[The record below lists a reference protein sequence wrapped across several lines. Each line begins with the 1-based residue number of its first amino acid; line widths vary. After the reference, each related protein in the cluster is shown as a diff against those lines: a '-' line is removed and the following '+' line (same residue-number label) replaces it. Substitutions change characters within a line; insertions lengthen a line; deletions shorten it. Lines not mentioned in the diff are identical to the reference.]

1 MFIADFSIKRPV
13 FLTMQV
19 LAVLVLG
26 LQAYN
31 QLGVESMPSVEF
43 PFVMV
48 QTVYMG
54 AGAEEVES
62 DVTEK
67 IEEAVAST
75 EGLKRISSISSE
87 GFSLVFIEFHLDVD
101 ARQAEQDI
109 RSKIDGVLPDLPSG
123 IEKPVVGRFDPTAS
137 PIVRI
142 GVKSNM
148 PLIDIREY
156 AEKDVKPQFE
166 KISDVAEVA
175 VGGGLEREVQIRLDR
190 VAMAGYGVTP
200 DAVAQALGG
209 ENLELPAGSVRA
221 GGREE
226 KVRFAGK
233 YTTKEQIENT
243 VVLFI
248 QGAPIYLRDIAEV
261 DMYGTKERK
270 TVSKLNGEETVSF
283 SVTKASGA
291 NTVAVAESIRD
302 QIEKLNETLPEGTEL
317 FIINDD
323 SVFVEES
330 IKDTQT
336 ALWLGALSAILVI
349 LLFLGNVRTTIISAL
364 AIPTSFLFTFIMM
377 QLMGFTINT
386 MTLMAL
392 SLAVGILID
401 DAIVVRENIFRH
413 WENGMPLEKAAS
425 YGTAEVGL
433 AVLATTFTIVAVFV
447 PVAYMEGIVG
457 KFFRSFG
464 LTIAFAVLYSLWDA
478 LTMAPMLSAKFRIG
492 MKSDTYHKGFVD
504 RLFDPINRQFVY
516 LANWYRGVLKWS
528 LKHRI
533 IVLVVS
539 TVIFFASMGLL
550 SFISMEFM
558 ATVDESVFTV
568 VVNTPADS
576 NLKYSEKVV
585 SEVEAYLDEVPE
597 IELYYSSIGAGGVAN
612 ENSIFV
618 KLVKPNKRDKSDIG
632 LMDEMREHF
641 AGYPCAEVYML
652 PPGMGGGEQQLEILV
667 KGPDIEVIHELAANL
682 TSAMAQMGGTTET
695 RMDYEPNKP
704 ELRLVPDRA
713 MCREM
718 GVPVASVAMTLRNM
732 LEGSE
737 VTKYSE
743 GGEDYDVRILIPRE
757 ELKSLSDIEG
767 IYVINYDDDKIPLT
781 NLVDAEYSTAPVDI
795 TRQDRQKYITVSTNL
810 KEGVT
815 AGDIQKQINEWAKEN
830 PPPPGYIYDQGFEA
844 EMMQEM
850 NENMMNALMIAII
863 FVYLVLAAQFNSFVH
878 PFTIMLALPLAV
890 VGAFIALFLS
900 AATINIMTWVGI
912 ILLMG
917 IVNKNAILLVDYTL
931 KLIEEE
937 GLGIIESLLRAGPV
951 RMRPI
956 LMTTAA
962 MIMGMLPTA
971 LGLGEGAE
979 MRAPMAIA
987 VIGGL
992 ITSTLLT
999 LIVVPVVFSYIEGW
1013 RTRGS
1018 EKYNARQS
1026 QKLVKDFE

>member
-1 MFIADFSIKRPV
+1 MYIADFSIRRPV
-13 FLTMQV
+13 FLTMSV
-19 LAVLVLG
+19 LAILVLG

-31 QLGVESMPSVEF
+31 KLGVENMPNVEF

-48 QTVYMG
+48 QTLYLG

-75 EGLKRISSISSE
+75 EGLKRITSISSE
-87 GFSLVFIEFHLDVD
+87 GFSLVFIEFYLDVD

-109 RSKIDGVLPDLPSG
+109 RSKVDGVLPRLPTD
-123 IEKPVVGRFDPTAS
+123 IERPVVGRYDPMAS
-137 PIVRI
+137 PIVRM
-142 GVKSNM
+142 GVDSEM
-148 PLIDIREY
+148 PLGDLREY
-156 AEKDVKPQFE
+156 VENDVKPQFE
-166 KISDVAEVA
+166 KLNDVAEVA
-175 VGGGLEREVQIRLDR
+175 VGGGLEREVQVKLDR
-190 VAMAGYGVTP
+190 VAMAGYGVTS
-200 DAVAQALGG
+200 DTVARALQG
-209 ENLELPAGSVRA
+209 ENLELPAGAVRA

-233 YTTKEQIENT
+233 YTSQEQIENT
-243 VVLFI
+243 LVGFV

-261 DMYGTKERK
+261 DINAFKERT
-270 TVSKLNGEETVSF
+270 TVTKLDGEETVSL
-283 SVTKASGA
+283 SITKASGT
-291 NTVAVAESIRD
+291 NTVAIAESIRE
-302 QIEKLNETLPEGTEL
+302 QIEKLNDTLPEGTEL

-323 SVFVEES
+323 SEFVEES

-336 ALWLGALSAILVI
+336 ALWLGALSAVLVI

-392 SLAVGILID
+392 ALAVGILID

-413 WENGMPLEKAAS
+413 WEEGMPLEQAAS

-457 KFFRSFG
+457 RFFRSFG

-516 LANWYRGVLKWS
+516 LANWYRGILKWS
-528 LKHRI
+528 LDHRI
-533 IVLVVS
+533 TVILIS
-539 TVIFFASMGLL
+539 TVIFFSSIGLL
-550 SFISMEFM
+550 FFISMEFM
-558 ATVDESVFTV
+558 TQVDESAFTI

-576 NLKYSEKVV
+576 NLKYSEEIV
-585 SEVEAYLDEVPE
+585 SEVEAIVTDKPEVE
-597 IELYYSSIGAGGVAN
+597 MVYSTIGSGGVAN
-612 ENSIFV
+612 ENNIYV
-618 KLVKPNKRDKSDIG
+618 KLVKPNKREKSDVE
-632 LMDEMREHF
+632 LMDEMREGF
-641 AGYPCAEVYML
+641 AEYPRAEIYML
-652 PPGMGGGEQQLEILV
+652 PPHAGGGDQQLEILV
-667 KGPDIEVIHELAANL
+667 KGPDIGVIRELAANL
-682 TSAMAQMGGTTET
+682 ADAIAQMGGTTET
-695 RMDYEPNKP
+695 RMDYEANKP

-718 GVPVASVAMTLRNM
+718 DVPVATVAMTLRNM
-732 LEGSE
+732 LEGAE
-737 VTKYSE
+737 VTRYSE
-743 GGEDYDVRILIPRE
+743 GGEDYDVRIMIPRE
-757 ELKSLSDIEG
+757 QLRSLADIEG
-767 IYVINYDDDKIPLT
+767 IYVMNYDDDKMPLT
-781 NLVDAEYSTAPVDI
+781 NLVKAEYSTAPVDI
-795 TRQDRQKYITVSTNL
+795 TRQDRQRYITVSTNL

-815 AGDIQKQINEWAKEN
+815 AGDVQKQINAWTKEN
-830 PPPPGYIYDQGFEA
+830 PPPPGYSYDQGFEA

-850 NENMMNALMIAII
+850 NENMMNALLIAIV

-900 AATINIMTWVGI
+900 AATINVMTWVGI

-931 KLIEEE
+931 KLIKEE
-937 GLGIIESLLRAGPV
+937 GLGIVESLLRAGPV

-971 LGLGEGAE
+971 LGIGEGAE

-1013 RTRGS
+1013 RARGS
-1018 EKYNARQS
+1018 ERRNAKDAE
-1026 QKLVKDFE
+1026 KLVEEFE

>member
-1 MFIADFSIKRPV
+1 VADAI
-13 FLTMQV
+13 
-19 LAVLVLG
+19 
-26 LQAYN
+26 
-31 QLGVESMPSVEF
+31 
-43 PFVMV
+43 
-48 QTVYMG
+48 
-54 AGAEEVES
+54 
-62 DVTEK
+62 
-67 IEEAVAST
+67 
-75 EGLKRISSISSE
+75 
-87 GFSLVFIEFHLDVD
+87 
-101 ARQAEQDI
+101 
-109 RSKIDGVLPDLPSG
+109 
-123 IEKPVVGRFDPTAS
+123 
-137 PIVRI
+137 
-142 GVKSNM
+142 
-148 PLIDIREY
+148 
-156 AEKDVKPQFE
+156 
-166 KISDVAEVA
+166 
-175 VGGGLEREVQIRLDR
+175 
-190 VAMAGYGVTP
+190 
-200 DAVAQALGG
+200 
-209 ENLELPAGSVRA
+209 
-221 GGREE
+221 
-226 KVRFAGK
+226 
-233 YTTKEQIENT
+233 KEQIE
-243 VVLFI
+243 
-248 QGAPIYLRDIAEV
+248 E
-261 DMYGTKERK
+261 
-270 TVSKLNGEETVSF
+270 LN
-283 SVTKASGA
+283 
-291 NTVAVAESIRD
+291 R
-302 QIEKLNETLPEGTEL
+302 TLPEGTEL
-317 FIINDD
+317 FIINDS

-336 ALWLGALSAILVI
+336 ALWLGALSAVLVI

-457 KFFRSFG
+457 RFFRSFG

-492 MKSDTYHKGFVD
+492 LKSDTYHKGFVD

-516 LANWYRGVLKWS
+516 LANWYRGILKWS
-528 LKHRI
+528 LNHRI
-533 IVLVVS
+533 AVVLISSVV
-539 TVIFFASMGLL
+539 FFSSMGLL

-558 ATVDESVFTV
+558 TKVDESAFSVMV
-568 VVNTPADS
+568 ITPADS
-576 NLKYSEKVV
+576 NLKYSEEVV
-585 SEVEAYLDEVPE
+585 SDVEAYLDGVPE
-597 IELYYSSIGAGGVAN
+597 VELYYSAIGSGGVAN
-612 ENSIFV
+612 ENSIYV
-618 KLVKPNKRDKSDIG
+618 KLVKPNKREMSDRE
-632 LMDEMREHF
+632 LMDQMREDF
-641 AGYPCAEVYML
+641 AGYARAEIYML
-652 PPGMGGGEQQLEILV
+652 PPGMSGGDGQEMEILV
-667 KGPDIEVIHELAANL
+667 KGPDIEVIRELAADL
-682 TSAMAQMGGTTET
+682 TDAMARMGGTTET
-695 RMDYEPNKP
+695 RMDYEANKP
-704 ELRLVPDRA
+704 ELRLIPDRA

-718 GVPVASVAMTLRNM
+718 GVTVASVAMTLRNT
-732 LEGSE
+732 LEGAD

-743 GGEDYDVRILIPRE
+743 GGEDYDIRMMIPRE
-757 ELKSLSDIEG
+757 ELKSLSDVEG
-767 IYVINYDDDKIPLT
+767 IYVLNHDDDKIPLT
-781 NLVDAEYSTAPVDI
+781 NLVNAEYSTAPVDI
-795 TRQDRQKYITVSTNL
+795 TRQDRQRYISVSTNF
-810 KEGVT
+810 
-815 AGDIQKQINEWAKEN
+815 AGNATSGDVQKQVNKWVEEN
-830 PPPPGYIYDQGFEA
+830 PPPSGYSYDQGFEA

-850 NENMMNALMIAII
+850 NENMMSALMIAIV

-900 AATINIMTWVGI
+900 AATINVMTWVGI

-971 LGLGEGAE
+971 LAIGEGAE

-1013 RTRGS
+1013 RTRSS
-1018 EKYNARQS
+1018 ERSSARDA
-1026 QKLVKDFE
+1026 QKLVKEFE